1 MKGLF
6 IGMAV
11 GMIVTAAALE
21 SSKKCMVKNGKKLLK
36 KTLENLDID

>member
-6 IGMAV
+6 IGIAV
-11 GMIVTAAALE
+11 GMIAAAAAME

-36 KTLENLDID
+36 KTLENLDLE